1 MIGNLEP
8 EEHVMENPT
17 ASVIYPGGMLG
28 QLAIALEKMGWEQG
42 DNVAVEIAGTS
53 VYEIDGAGT
62 KWAPVKGTRKYN
74 KDAFIIIKN
83 LDRNPTVPSVPNPEL
98 KGHHLKS
105 EKELAAELKR
115 SDDAK
120 GYDTYSK

>member
-8 EEHVMENPT
+8 EEHVMDD
-17 ASVIYPGGMLG
+17 SVIYPGGMLG
-28 QLAIALEKMGWEQG
+28 QLAIALESLGWDYG

-74 KDAFIIIKN
+74 KDVFIVIKN
-83 LDRNPTVPSVPNPEL
+83 LDRNPTVPSQPNPDL
-98 KGHHLKS
+98 KQHH
-105 EKELAAELKR
+105 A
-115 SDDAK
+115 D
-120 GYDTYSK
+120 